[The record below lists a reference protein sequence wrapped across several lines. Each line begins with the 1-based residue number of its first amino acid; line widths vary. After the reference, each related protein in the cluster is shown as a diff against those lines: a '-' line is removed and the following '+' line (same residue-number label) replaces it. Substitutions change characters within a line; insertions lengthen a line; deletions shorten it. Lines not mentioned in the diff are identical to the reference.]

1 MHKIR
6 DGKRQEKFDL
16 RFYYISH
23 SGRNIFFTKIFVSS
37 RSVFPE
43 NIKVFETDILKK
55 KEALLCPTLCI
66 NFKFLLNKFMHKIRN
81 GKRQEKFDLRF
92 YYISH
97 SGFMP
102 LDKQKNIFPWFP

>member
-6 DGKRQEKFDL
+6 D
-16 RFYYISH
+16 
-23 SGRNIFFTKIFVSS
+23 
-37 RSVFPE
+37 
-43 NIKVFETDILKK
+43 
-55 KEALLCPTLCI
+55 
-66 NFKFLLNKFMHKIRN
+66 